1 MPGKNGK
8 SHNGY
13 NGNGYNGAS
22 LQHYFIAV
30 ANDGCMSASKKACI
44 AEKDILT
51 VGGEQ
56 IRIKQYGVIARVHF
70 SLPSGL
76 VRELTDKGH
85 TVHVDHEPYLAY

>member
-30 ANDGCMSASKKACI
+30 ANDDYMSASKKACS
-44 AEKDILT
+44 AERDILT

-56 IRIKQYGVIARVHF
+56 IRIKQYGAIARVHF
-70 SLPSGL
+70 SLRSKSVEKL
-76 VRELTDKGH
+76 EERGH
-85 TVHVDHEPYLAY
+85 TVHVDNEPYLAY